1 MVSAAHTSDIPS
13 GYWRLTFQR
22 LRRDRLA
29 VASAAV
35 VLAVFLTCFV
45 VGPLLT
51 MMLGHG
57 PDTIFPSAVRGYQ
70 PVGVWTWV
78 PNVDASGNAHGTG
91 STLFILG
98 ADGTVGRDEFMRLAY
113 GGQVTIE
120 VAAFATLIAV
130 GVGVTVG
137 GAAGYLGGR
146 VDGVVVWCVDFVMAF
161 PVLLMAIALGTTVSD
176 HFAGYTG
183 LGLFQP
189 GVISIS
195 VFLAL
200 FTWPYIA
207 RLSRVQILELRERQF
222 VEAARMVGAGS
233 FRIVRVHIIPHVVP
247 VLIPPATVMFA
258 GAMLLQA
265 SLSILGIGIDPN
277 TPSWGGLLA
286 QKVGWL
292 TALAFGENISLTDPL
307 LLFPTSAILITVVG
321 VAILGEQ
328 VRKALDPTGN

>member
-1 MVSAAHTSDIPS
+1 VAIAAQQTAVPS
-13 GYWRLTFQR
+13 GYWRLTLQR

-29 VASAAV
+29 VASAVV
-35 VLAVFLTCFV
+35 VLAVFLVCFV
-45 VGPLLT
+45 VGPMLA

-57 PDTIFPSAVRGYQ
+57 PDTIFPGAVRGYA

-78 PNVDASGNAHGTG
+78 PNAEATGNVHGSG

-98 ADGTVGRDEFMRLAY
+98 ADGTVGRDEFLRLAY

-120 VAAFATLIAV
+120 VAGFATLIAV
-130 GVGVTVG
+130 AAGVTVG

-146 VDGVVVWCVDFVMAF
+146 VDGVVVWCVNFVMAF

-176 HFAGYTG
+176 RFSGYTA

-195 VFLAL
+195 IFLAL

-207 RLSRVQILELRERQF
+207 RLTRVQVLELRERQF
-222 VEAARMVGAGS
+222 VEAARMVGAGNA
-233 FRIVRVHIIPHVVP
+233 RIMREHIIPHVVP

-292 TALAFGENISLTDPL
+292 TALAFGENLSLSDPL
-307 LLFPTSAILITVVG
+307 LLFPTFAIVITVVG

-328 VRKALDPTGN
+328 IRKALDPTGN